1 MVTTFEEIK
10 LMQKFNSL
18 YREQEELTLGG
29 YIQMFKVSSKETLLE
44 FWRRKR
50 HLSQRAVATINIQII
65 RTAVTNSGIVA
76 IWMNLKMD
84 EPKERFQCRQA
95 GRNNGQNR

>member
-1 MVTTFEEIK
+1 MPSTTIA
-10 LMQKFNSL
+10 
-18 YREQEELTLGG
+18 TV
-29 YIQMFKVSSKETLLE
+29 VSSVNNLAFRSVDLVLAQKNATYPSVE
-44 FWRRKR
+44 
-50 HLSQRAVATINIQII
+50 VATINIQII

-84 EPKERFQCRQA
+84 EPKERSPCRQA